1 MKNRV
6 LQYIRLLALAI
17 LVSSFCSLQ
26 AQSVQPES
34 STVYN
39 VDPGTKG
46 NKIIIELANTSKT
59 TQAQNI
65 KVTLIKS
72 SKQLKFKEDEQTIN
86 QIIQNKGA
94 NAEFNFDV
102 NITAPANVKDTVE
115 FQITGNGISMTKL
128 FLLKYS
134 APKEFALYQNYPN
147 PFNPTTTIRYSIPEG
162 ASGGLVILK
171 VYNILGQEVETLVN
185 ESQKAGIYEVGF
197 NAGKYASGMYIYRIT
212 AGNFKSVKKMML
224 VK

>member
-6 LQYIRLLALAI
+6 LQYIRTLAAAVI
-17 LVSSFCSLQ
+17 VSGLYSLQ
-26 AQSVQPES
+26 AQSIQPET

-65 KVTLIKS
+65 AVKLIKS
-72 SKQLKFKEDEQTIN
+72 SKQLKFNEEEQSIK

-94 NAEFNFDV
+94 DAEFSFDIKV
-102 NITAPANVKDTVE
+102 TAPANVKDTVK
-115 FQITGNGISMTKL
+115 FRITGDGINITRSFIL
-128 FLLKYS
+128 QYS
-134 APKEFALYQNYPN
+134 APKEFALFQNYPN
-147 PFNPTTTIRYSIPEG
+147 PFNPATTIRYSIPEVG
-162 ASGGLVILK
+162 SVPVNLK
-171 VYNILGQEVETLVN
+171 IYDILGREVETLVN
-185 ESQKAGIYEVGF
+185 TDQKAGNYEVLF

-212 AGNFKSVKKMML
+212 AGNFKSIKKMML
-224 VK
+224 LK

>member
-1 MKNRV
+1 MKSKV
-6 LQYIRLLALAI
+6 LQYIPISAVVVIIFSL
-17 LVSSFCSLQ
+17 CSLQ
-26 AQSVQPES
+26 AQSVQPET

-46 NKIIIELANTSKT
+46 NKIIIELSNTSKT

-65 KVTLIKS
+65 TVKLIKS
-72 SKQLKFKEDEQTIN
+72 SKQLKFNQEEQSIK

-94 NAEFNFDV
+94 DAEFSFDIKV
-102 NITAPANVKDTVE
+102 TAPANVKETVE
-115 FQITGNGISMTKL
+115 FQITGDGINMTKS
-128 FLLKYS
+128 FILKYS

-147 PFNPTTTIRYSIPEG
+147 PFNPATTIRYAIPEAG
-162 ASGGLVILK
+162 SVPVNLK
-171 VYNILGQEVETLVN
+171 IYDILGREVETLVN
-185 ESQKAGIYEVGF
+185 KDQKAGNYEVMF
-197 NAGKYASGMYIYRIT
+197 YAGKYASGMYIYRLT

>member
-1 MKNRV
+1 MIV
-6 LQYIRLLALAI
+6 FFVGGFI
-17 LVSSFCSLQ
+17 F
-26 AQSVQPES
+26 AQSVQPET

-65 KVTLIKS
+65 TVKLVKS
-72 SKQLKFKEDEQTIN
+72 SKQLKFKEEEQSIK

-94 NAEFNFDV
+94 NAEFDFDINV
-102 NITAPANVKDTVE
+102 TAPANLKDTVE
-115 FQITGNGISMTKL
+115 FQITGDGIKLTKS
-128 FLLKYS
+128 FILKYS

-147 PFNPTTTIRYSIPEG
+147 PFNPATTIRYSIPEVG
-162 ASGGLVILK
+162 SVQVNLK
-171 VYNILGQEVETLVN
+171 IYDILGREVETIVN
-185 ESQKAGIYEVGF
+185 KDQKAGNYEVMF
-197 NAGKYASGMYIYRIT
+197 NAGKYASGIYIYRLT
-212 AGNFKSVKKMML
+212 AGNFKLVKKMML

>member
-1 MKNRV
+1 MRRKNF
-6 LQYIRLLALAI
+6 I
-17 LVSSFCSLQ
+17 SLGLIISMIVVFGSRFIF
-26 AQSVQPES
+26 AQTIQPET
-34 STVYN
+34 STIYD

-72 SKQLKFKEDEQTIN
+72 SKQLKFNEEEQSIN

-102 NITAPANVKDTVE
+102 KVAAPANVKDTIK
-115 FQITGNGISMTKL
+115 FQITGDGINITKSFIL
-128 FLLKYS
+128 QYS
-134 APKEFALYQNYPN
+134 APKEFALFQNYPN
-147 PFNPTTTIRYSIPEG
+147 PFNPTTTIRYSIPEVG
-162 ASGGLVILK
+162 SVPVNLK
-171 VYNILGQEVETLVN
+171 IYDILGREVETLVN
-185 ESQKAGIYEVGF
+185 KDQKTGNYEVEF
-197 NAGKYASGMYIYRIT
+197 SAGKYASGMYIYRLT
-212 AGNFKSVKKMML
+212 AGKFKSVKKMML

>member
-1 MKNRV
+1 MKREN
-6 LQYIRLLALAI
+6 YISLGLII
-17 LVSSFCSLQ
+17 LTIVVFGSGFIF
-26 AQSVQPES
+26 AQTIQPES

-65 KVTLIKS
+65 TVKLIKS
-72 SKQLKFKEDEQTIN
+72 SKQLKFNEEEQSIK
-86 QIIQNKGA
+86 QIFQNKGA
-94 NAEFNFDV
+94 NAEFDFDIK
-102 NITAPANVKDTVE
+102 ITAPANVKDTVE
-115 FQITGNGISMTKL
+115 FQITGIGINMTKS
-128 FLLKYS
+128 FILKYS

-147 PFNPTTTIRYSIPEG
+147 PFNPATTIRYSIPEAG
-162 ASGGLVILK
+162 SVPVNLK
-171 VYNILGQEVETLVN
+171 IYDILGREVETLVN
-185 ESQKAGIYEVGF
+185 KDQKAGNYEVLF
-197 NAGKYASGMYIYRIT
+197 NAGKYASGMYIYRLT

>member
-1 MKNRV
+1 MKMKNFIS
-6 LQYIRLLALAI
+6 LGLII
-17 LVSSFCSLQ
+17 SMIIVSGSRFIFSQ
-26 AQSVQPES
+26 TVQPET

-65 KVTLIKS
+65 KVKLIKS
-72 SKQLKFKEDEQTIN
+72 SKQLEFKEEEKSIE

-94 NAEFNFDV
+94 NAEFNFDIKV
-102 NITAPANVKDTVE
+102 TAPANVKDTIE
-115 FQITGNGISMTKL
+115 FKITGNGINMTKS
-128 FLLKYS
+128 FILKYS

-147 PFNPTTTIRYSIPEG
+147 PFNPTTTIRYSIPEAG
-162 ASGGLVILK
+162 SVPVNLK
-171 VYNILGQEVETLVN
+171 IYDILGREVETLVN
-185 ESQKAGIYEVGF
+185 KDQKAGNYEVEF
-197 NAGKYASGMYIYRIT
+197 NAGKYASGMYIYRLT
-212 AGNFKSVKKMML
+212 AGNFKSIKKMML